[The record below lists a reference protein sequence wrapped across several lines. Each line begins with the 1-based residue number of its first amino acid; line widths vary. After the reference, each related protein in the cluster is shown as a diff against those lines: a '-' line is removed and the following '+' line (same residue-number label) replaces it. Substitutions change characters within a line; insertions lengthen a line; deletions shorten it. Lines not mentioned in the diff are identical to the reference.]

1 MATTAATVASQL
13 TVFAYSNES
22 SCDVYNHHFA
32 AKVIFSFFYTVLL
45 VFGSCGNV
53 LALYVTFHRGKKI
66 NSTDLYLINLAVSDA
81 LFTLALPGR
90 IAYYIL
96 EFNWPFG
103 DWFCRVTAFIFYMNT
118 YVGIYFMTCVSV
130 DRYIAVVH
138 TRRLGRF
145 RKVSRVKY
153 ICMLIW
159 FIVFLQ
165 TISLLF
171 RPMTKKIGDKLTC
184 MEYFNFE
191 EIPKLPFI
199 LLGACTIGFCLP
211 VGIILVCYVQ
221 INLKLCRAAKENPLT
236 DKNGHHRKAFT
247 IILVVLL
254 AVVICFSPYHLN
266 IIQFMVR
273 KILYQPS
280 CSAQKAFKMS
290 LQITVAFMN
299 MNCCIDPIIYFFA
312 FRGYKRRLL
321 RLFRTSGSV
330 PSSSTGKSYSES
342 NSNSHN
348 QGVCSSSA

>member
-1 MATTAATVASQL
+1 
-13 TVFAYSNES
+13 
-22 SCDVYNHHFA
+22 
-32 AKVIFSFFYTVLL
+32 
-45 VFGSCGNV
+45 
-53 LALYVTFHRGKKI
+53 
-66 NSTDLYLINLAVSDA
+66 
-81 LFTLALPGR
+81 
-90 IAYYIL
+90 
-96 EFNWPFG
+96 
-103 DWFCRVTAFIFYMNT
+103 MNT

-153 ICMLIW
+153 ICVLIW
-159 FIVFLQ
+159 LLVFLQ

-171 RPMTKKIGDKLTC
+171 RPMVKKIGDKMTC

-199 LLGACTIGFCLP
+199 LLGACMMGFFLP

-221 INLKLCRAAKENPLT
+221 INLKLCRTAKENPLT
-236 DKNGHHRKAFT
+236 DKNGHHKKAFT

-254 AVVICFSPYHLN
+254 AVVICFSPYHVN
-266 IIQFMVR
+266 IVQFMIR

-321 RLFRTSGSV
+321 RLFKASGSV

-342 NSNSHN
+342 NKSTSHN
-348 QGVCSSSA
+348 AGACSTSA

>member
-1 MATTAATVASQL
+1 MSASGSTATSQL
-13 TVFAYSNES
+13 TNFTYNNES

-45 VFGSCGNV
+45 VFGSCGNI
-53 LALYVTFHRGKKI
+53 LALYVTFLRGKKI

-138 TRRLGRF
+138 TRRFGRF

-153 ICMLIW
+153 ICMLVW
-159 FIVFLQ
+159 FIQ
-165 TISLLF
+165 S
-171 RPMTKKIGDKLTC
+171 
-184 MEYFNFE
+184 
-191 EIPKLPFI
+191 
-199 LLGACTIGFCLP
+199 CL
-211 VGIILVCYVQ
+211 
-221 INLKLCRAAKENPLT
+221 
-236 DKNGHHRKAFT
+236 
-247 IILVVLL
+247 
-254 AVVICFSPYHLN
+254 
-266 IIQFMVR
+266 
-273 KILYQPS
+273 
-280 CSAQKAFKMS
+280 AQKAFKMS

-312 FRGYKRRLL
+312 FRGYKSRLL
-321 RLFRTSGSV
+321 RLFKTSGST

-348 QGVCSSSA
+348 QGACSSSA